1 MTVTQVFRTN
11 WRHFY
16 LSQLHE
22 LSNLCHPGQE
32 PLVDLQGLLAVA
44 LLHLEVFLYDTKD
57 RTQLVVAPIRAL
69 FPRKKSHEERQLC
82 DGKPNRLMIPSL

>member
-22 LSNLCHPGQE
+22 LSDLCHPGQE

-44 LLHLEVFLYDTKD
+44 LLHLEVFLCDTKD

-69 FPRKKSHEERQLC
+69 FPER
-82 DGKPNRLMIPSL
+82 SLTKRGSSAMANLIG